1 MVKHRKVLESG
12 TSAGKT
18 VTLSSTDRVEA
29 YSAIAEHFMRAIFDL
44 DPGEYLITDESDLLD
59 FTPIFESDT
68 SDIWRQIAV
77 TYGVAPR
84 DVNSGRL
91 VKIFEAIQNRRRV
104 Q

>member
-1 MVKHRKVLESG
+1 MVKHRKVPASG

-29 YSAIAEHFMRAIFDL
+29 YSAIADHFMSAIFDL
-44 DPGEYLITDESDLLD
+44 NPGDYLITDESDLLD
-59 FTPIFESDT
+59 FTPMYESDT
-68 SDIWRQIAV
+68 SEIWRQIEIA
-77 TYGVAPR
+77 YGVAPC

-91 VKIFEAIQNRRRV
+91 VKIFEAIENRRRV